1 MDNQLTKQHN
11 AGSLL
16 RFAVPTIVMTVF
28 MSLYTMVDGIFVANC
43 VSPDALS
50 GLNLV
55 IPGLSI
61 LVALSVLISAG
72 GSVVISRK
80 LGENKLQEAREDLSF
95 LVLLTIVFGLVVMA
109 LVLIFARPILML
121 LGATENLVPH
131 RAGLFIRLWLCLLCL
146 ACCRYNFSTFCH
158 GRCSELGLD
167 LV

>member
-80 LGENKLQEAREDLSF
+80 LGENKLQEAREDL
-95 LVLLTIVFGLVVMA
+95 
-109 LVLIFARPILML
+109 
-121 LGATENLVPH
+121 
-131 RAGLFIRLWLCLLCL
+131 
-146 ACCRYNFSTFCH
+146 
-158 GRCSELGLD
+158 
-167 LV
+167 